1 MPSAISSFLMFT
13 SFTYEQAALSHAP
26 ETAGKGGRGLRPGGQ
41 HYLAVPEIVQGDLNV
56 LQLVEAHPALLPRL
70 GGEAGPV
77 SGPRPRSQPVLWLR
91 RLPTLRTPK
100 ASTVR
105 VFPSGA
111 AALP

>member
-13 SFTYEQAALSHAP
+13 SFTCEQAALSRAP
-26 ETAGKGGRGLRPGGQ
+26 ERAGEGGWGLRPGGR
-41 HYLAVPEIVQGDLNV
+41 HYLAVPEIVQGDLHV

-77 SGPRPRSQPVLWLR
+77 SGPRARSQPVLRLR
-91 RLPTLRTPK
+91 CLPALRTPK
-100 ASTVR
+100 ASIVR
-105 VFPSGA
+105 VFPSRA